1 MVAQVRSAT
10 PQRFRETAE
19 KVIQLRITKAFQL
32 RRTADDDGQ
41 LFRKVT
47 VQLASIAFLAC
58 AGWSECAF
66 SQVVVNAGSAR
77 EEIHVTSLKAMR
89 DAGVVKQGFDY
100 SCGAASLATLLT
112 YGLNEPVTEDALLRQ
127 LIEPLS
133 HDQLTSLQRNG
144 LSLFD
149 LQQLAQK
156 RGFKAQGFRIQG
168 EQFAKLSYPV
178 IVYIKPHGYNH
189 FAVFKGVRG
198 DRVYMADPTLG
209 NVRMPMYRFLD
220 MWADKSGR
228 GVIFAV
234 EKIDGVWPGRFQLQ
248 LAVGTGAP
256 IEVLSAERMSEI
268 GKPFPLTAPTR

>member
-1 MVAQVRSAT
+1 MKAIR
-10 PQRFRETAE
+10 
-19 KVIQLRITKAFQL
+19 LRIAKVPEMRHIDVGRGRILNPA
-32 RRTADDDGQ
+32 TA
-41 LFRKVT
+41 L
-47 VQLASIAFLAC
+47 LAWIALVFGT
-58 AGWSECAF
+58 AGSGCAF
-66 SQVVVNAGSAR
+66 SQVVVNAGSVR

-127 LIEPLS
+127 LLEPLS
-133 HDQLTSLQRNG
+133 HDQLASLEQNG

-168 EQFAKLSYPV
+168 AQFAKLNYPV

-209 NVRMPMYRFLD
+209 NVRMPIYRFLD

-234 EKIDGVWPGRFQLQ
+234 EKADGIWPERFQLQ
-248 LAVGTGAP
+248 LAAGTGPP

-268 GKPFPLTAPTR
+268 GKPFPLTAATR